1 MSGDVW
7 GIVRVRPNEGQTQ
20 EVREFS
26 LRSDLCYI
34 GSAEGPGHSVCACCS
49 CPVPIFVQHQSTANL
64 VQCEICCRFFC
75 ALINSGGCP
84 GCSGTCLTH
93 LTDLRNIALPSDI
106 LLRNTVETSIL
117 KVSMV

>member
-34 GSAEGPGHSVCACCS
+34 GSAEGKSDVHEVFGFPQTVASGSRIAKL
-49 CPVPIFVQHQSTANL
+49 Q
-64 VQCEICCRFFC
+64 
-75 ALINSGGCP
+75 IN
-84 GCSGTCLTH
+84 
-93 LTDLRNIALPSDI
+93 I
-106 LLRNTVETSIL
+106 VY
-117 KVSMV
+117 